1 MRLWRLLPWLLVV
14 YLTTGI
20 YSVATNERVV
30 VRRFGRWLEQVRTPG
45 LHFGLPYGIDQR
57 TRIRLQEQ
65 KRVLIGMGAADRL
78 LRRRTRPQDAECL
91 TGDRNLIMVSAA
103 VQYQINDP
111 GKYLFDTA
119 EVESLVAAVA
129 QSELGS
135 IISSMSV
142 DDVLTVERHA
152 IQIEV
157 RTNTQKTLDEYGA
170 GVRVTSVLLD
180 EKTEPP
186 QEVDAAF
193 RDVTSAREDR
203 QRRINEELGDA
214 ARLKQ
219 QTEADVDTILQ
230 EAQADATE
238 VVAIAEGD
246 KQRFLSLADEL
257 STARDLTAMRLI
269 LETMEEVLPRVR
281 KIVIDGQMAD
291 RIDLGLIEVDE

>member
-14 YLTTGI
+14 YLATGI

-30 VRRFGRWLEQVRTPG
+30 VRRFGRRLEQVRTPG

-57 TRIRLQEQ
+57 TRIRPREQ

-78 LRRRTRPQDAECL
+78 LGRRTRPQEAECL
-91 TGDRNLIMVSAA
+91 SGDRNLIMVSAT

-111 GKYLFDTA
+111 GKYLFDML

-142 DDVLTVERHA
+142 DDVLTVERHG
-152 IQIEV
+152 IQHDV
-157 RTNTQKTLDEYGA
+157 QANTQKTLDDYGA

-203 QRRINEELGDA
+203 QRRINQELGDA
-214 ARLKQ
+214 SRLKQ
-219 QTEADVDTILQ
+219 QTEADVDAILQ
-230 EAQADATE
+230 EARGFAAE

-291 RIDLGLIEVDE
+291 WIDLGLIEVDE